1 MGVGIEEIDVL
12 GNKNFLVEV
21 EVGGDGGN

>member
-1 MGVGIEEIDVL
+1 
-12 GNKNFLVEV
+12 VEV